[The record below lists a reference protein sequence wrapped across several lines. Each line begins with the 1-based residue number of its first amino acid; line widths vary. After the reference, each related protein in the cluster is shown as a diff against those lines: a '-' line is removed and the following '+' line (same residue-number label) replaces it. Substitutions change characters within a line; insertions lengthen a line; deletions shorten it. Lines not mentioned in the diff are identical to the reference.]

1 MWETYETLNCKEST
15 LDMARSGRTSSDSYV
30 QTVMG
35 LTALETETAR
45 DTERQRGRKKAN
57 KNNHKATQ
65 STWGKWKS
73 AKS

>member
-30 QTVMG
+30 QTVLG
-35 LTALETETAR
+35 LTALETETATHR
-45 DTERQRGRKKAN
+45 DRERARKKAN